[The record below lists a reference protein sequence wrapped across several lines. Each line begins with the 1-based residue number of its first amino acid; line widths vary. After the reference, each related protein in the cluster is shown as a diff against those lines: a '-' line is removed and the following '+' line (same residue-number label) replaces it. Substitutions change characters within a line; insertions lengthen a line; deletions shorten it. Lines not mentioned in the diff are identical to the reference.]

1 MKICGIECT
10 KDTSSKDLI
19 IVNII
24 PKNPNIELCPNYKLY
39 PTIYAIKITVQTQI
53 KNTKYASVAYYIPE
67 TEIPEY
73 IEKEFY
79 TQLLIYSVKD
89 HIESI
94 YKETSERKPL
104 SFYER
109 MINFISSL

>member
-1 MKICGIECT
+1 MEICGIQCI

-24 PKNPNIELCPNYKLY
+24 PKNPNIELYLDYELY
-39 PTIYAIKITVQTQI
+39 PTVYAIRITVQTQI
-53 KNTKYASVAYYIPE
+53 KNTIYASVAYYIPE
-67 TEIPEY
+67 TKIPKY
-73 IEKEFY
+73 IEKEFH

-104 SFYER
+104 SFYEK